1 MHNMLLPVYFLI
13 SYIPYTTGG
22 ALPAVLAGAVVAF
35 LLLTLLIAGIIVGA
49 VLLGRANTKGK
60 RIEKRRKSVELIEC
74 EGKSKEIVEVS
85 LAGKSSTD
93 NDSERQRNDNL
104 EYQRIQPNDEPG
116 YESVDVAQ
124 QGCISQVDGK
134 GSASKGDN
142 YVVVEAAKS
151 GHSNGE
157 VGGDVKKMGQQSDR
171 PRGNPSAVYAM
182 VDKSKKKKRDK
193 TQGGVNATTTQGAD
207 TEEQHYEWSS
217 CFGQD
222 WFGNVLVVSHGEVGQ
237 GSLSDDAWET
247 CPQSEPCD
255 PSAVYAVV
263 DKSKKGNRGN

>member
-1 MHNMLLPVYFLI
+1 MLLPVHFLI
-13 SYIPYTTGG
+13 SYILYTTGG

-49 VLLGRANTKGK
+49 VLLGRVNKREK

-74 EGKSKEIVEVS
+74 EEKRNEIVEVS
-85 LAGKSSTD
+85 LAGKSSTG

-104 EYQRIQPNDEPG
+104 EYHRIQPNDEPG
-116 YESVDVAQ
+116 NESVDVAQ
-124 QGCISQVDGK
+124 QGRISQVDGR

-142 YVVVEAAKS
+142 YFVVEAAKN
-151 GHSNGE
+151 GHSNEE
-157 VGGDVKKMGQQSDR
+157 VGGGVRKMGQQSDR
-171 PRGNPSAVYAM
+171 PRGNPSAVYAV
-182 VDKSKKKKRDK
+182 VDKSKKKKQDK
-193 TQGGVNATTTQGAD
+193 TQVGASATTTQGAD

-222 WFGNVLVVSHGEVGQ
+222 WFRNVLEVSHGEVGQ
-237 GSLSDDAWET
+237 GSPSDDAWKT
-247 CPQSEPCD
+247 CPQSEPCN